1 MNPTNQRNSPFL
13 RPPVSPLDPSAINM
27 PYTLLPAAPV
37 VSMHAQVAS
46 APVEDSNESE
56 RKNNP
61 HSTSNPTED
70 SQPLKL
76 KDEIHQLQMA
86 LLSLG
91 EQFRESQEEFEH
103 YKFTHPNMN
112 INPNENRASIL
123 IPPSVNIPSASL
135 NALSGQMK
143 ARITPPAVF
152 YGKPYIMGSNDL
164 TVDEWM
170 EYVERYMDVT
180 GVGEAARCDF
190 AMFYLGGAALSLM
203 QGHRMNKL
211 TSAATGTATEI
222 GFWTW
227 NWLKDKLRKQYQPFN
242 KAQVIRD
249 QLNRLRQGNDS
260 VNGYL
265 QAFIQL
271 AGQIGNYS
279 QLTPDGLS
287 DNEKLAYF
295 RRGLNVNLGLEIDKA
310 DGVMTYE
317 RATGFAA
324 KIESA
329 VSSMANSKGHAFSNT
344 LGKPTVMSKGK
355 FSPSSSSQ
363 ASAGYGSGSGS
374 SSAGPTAQIVTKLNE
389 LLNNAEGE
397 ADTREE
403 GEGINLNAIFKKLS
417 QEERSKMMKEGR
429 CFFCRE
435 VGHIT
440 KNCPKRNKNYSK
452 SGNQGKGEARHQ

>member
-1 MNPTNQRNSPFL
+1 MNPTNQSFL

-27 PYTLLPAAPV
+27 PYTPLPAASI
-37 VSMHAQVAS
+37 VSMHAQLAS
-46 APVEDSNESE
+46 APVEDSDESE

-61 HSTSNPTED
+61 HSSSAFNENST
-70 SQPLKL
+70 PLEL
-76 KDEIHQLQMA
+76 KDEIHQLQMT

-91 EQFRESQEEFEH
+91 EQFRESQEEFER
-103 YKFTHPNMN
+103 YKMLHPMAN
-112 INPNENRASIL
+112 INVNPSDNSASIRS
-123 IPPSVNIPSASL
+123 PSSVIFPSAPF

-143 ARITPPAVF
+143 ARISPPAVF

-180 GVGEAARCDF
+180 GTSEAARCDF

-211 TSAATGTATEI
+211 TSAAAGTATEV

-227 NWLKDKLRKQYQPFN
+227 NWLKQKLRKQYQPFN

-271 AGQIGNYS
+271 AGQLGNYS

-310 DGVMTYE
+310 DGDMTYE
-317 RATGFAA
+317 RATGLAA

-329 VSSMANSKGHAFSNT
+329 VNSMANSKGHAFSNT
-344 LGKPTVMSKGK
+344 LGKPTVTSKGR

-363 ASAGYGSGSGS
+363 ASVGYGSGSGS
-374 SSAGPTAQIVTKLNE
+374 SNSVPTAQTVTKLNE
-389 LLNNAEGE
+389 LLNNGE
-397 ADTREE
+397 EEEDTREE